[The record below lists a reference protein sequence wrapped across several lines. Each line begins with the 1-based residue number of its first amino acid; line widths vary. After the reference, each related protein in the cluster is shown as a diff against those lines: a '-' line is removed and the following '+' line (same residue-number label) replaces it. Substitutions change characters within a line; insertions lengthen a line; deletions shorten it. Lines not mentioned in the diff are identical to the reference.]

1 VEKDLARVIVT
12 PEQIKTRVKELGAQ
26 ISRDYAGKNLL
37 MIGILKGAFIFMSD
51 LVRNL
56 DIPVETD
63 FMAVTSY
70 GTATESSGVVR
81 ILMDLERSIEGRH
94 IMVVEDVV
102 DTGLT
107 LKYLLENLKARKPAS
122 IKVATFLDKP
132 DRRRVQVE
140 PDYNGYV
147 VSDDF
152 LVGYGLDYSEKYRNL
167 PYVAVLK
174 REVYSS

>member
-1 VEKDLARVIVT
+1 VEQDLARVIIT
-12 PEQIKTRVKELGAQ
+12 AEQIKARVRELGAQ
-26 ISRDYAGKNLL
+26 ISKEYAGKNLL
-37 MIGILKGAFIFMSD
+37 MIGILKGAFIFMAD
-51 LVRNL
+51 LVRKL

-70 GTATESSGVVR
+70 GTSTESSGVVR

-94 IMVVEDVV
+94 VMVVEDVV

-107 LKYLLENLKARKPAS
+107 LKYLIDNLKARGPAS

-132 DRRRVQVE
+132 DRRRAQVE

-147 VSDDF
+147 VPDEF

-174 REVYSS
+174 REVYS

>member
-1 VEKDLARVIVT
+1 MEQDLARVIVT
-12 PEQIKTRVKELGAQ
+12 PEQIRARVGELGAQ
-26 ISRDYAGKNLL
+26 ISKEYAGKNLL
-37 MIGILKGAFIFMSD
+37 MICILKGAFIFMSD
-51 LVRNL
+51 LVRKL

-70 GTATESSGVVR
+70 GTSTESSGVVR

-107 LKYLLENLKARKPAS
+107 LKYIIDNLKARGPAS
-122 IKVATFLDKP
+122 VKVATFLDKP
-132 DRRRVQVE
+132 SRRRVQVE

-147 VSDDF
+147 VPDEF
-152 LVGYGLDYSEKYRNL
+152 LVGYGLDFSEKYRNL

-174 REVYSS
+174 QEVYS

>member
-1 VEKDLARVIVT
+1 VEQDLARVIVT
-12 PEQIKTRVKELGAQ
+12 PEQIRARVGELGAQ
-26 ISRDYAGKNLL
+26 ISKEYAGKNLL
-37 MIGILKGAFIFMSD
+37 MICILKGAFIFMSD
-51 LVRNL
+51 LVRKL

-70 GTATESSGVVR
+70 GTSTESSGVVR

-107 LKYLLENLKARKPAS
+107 LKYIIDNLKARGPAS
-122 IKVATFLDKP
+122 VKVATFLDKP
-132 DRRRVQVE
+132 SRRRVQVE

-147 VSDDF
+147 VPDEF
-152 LVGYGLDYSEKYRNL
+152 LVGYGLDFSEKYRNL

-174 REVYSS
+174 QEVYS